1 MRNGMRLIGKVRE
14 LLGIE
19 TNYKLSKL
27 LNSHGIDITPNGV
40 QQYETSAKGMRLEVL
55 CVMRKLSGISWE
67 AFGKELDAEFLPKK
81 K

>member
-1 MRNGMRLIGKVRE
+1 MKSGMKLIGKVRE

-27 LNSHGIDITPNGV
+27 LNSHGIEITPNGV
-40 QQYETSAKGMRLEVL
+40 QQYEVSAKGMRLEVL
-55 CVMRKLSGISWE
+55 CVLRKLCGLSWE
-67 AFGKELDAEFLPKK
+67 QFGKELDAEFLPKK